1 MSSVGSPTR
10 ATASTA
16 ASARRRIV
24 WRRGGFSAR
33 VRVRTVV
40 VCATLLL
47 GILLLGMVAL
57 CAGSFALT
65 PVEVLAVLT
74 GQGDSHSRLVVMDWR
89 LPRMLAAIVFGA
101 ALGASGALFQ
111 SLTRNPLGSPDV
123 LGFDAGAVTGALIAT
138 LVLGAGQGG
147 LTVGALIGGL
157 LTAVVV
163 ASFGL
168 ASGSGSIR
176 LIVVGIGVS
185 AMLIAINQL
194 LIQRAELEEA
204 MRASSWTLGSVA
216 SIGWERLAPASAVIA
231 ALLALAVLV
240 GRPGRMIELHAD
252 AATAFGVHLR
262 PTRLAMLA
270 IGVALVAVPVSVA
283 GPIAFVA
290 LTAPHLARQ
299 LTRVGPLAVL
309 PAALMG
315 ALVLLGADV
324 AVLLI
329 PTTSDLPVSIATLVL
344 GGGYFIWL
352 LINEWRHAR

>member
-1 MSSVGSPTR
+1 VSTR
-10 ATASTA
+10 QITL
-16 ASARRRIV
+16 
-24 WRRGGFSAR
+24 RRGGLSAR
-33 VRVRTVV
+33 FRTRTLVV
-40 VCATLLL
+40 SSALIGAILVLTL
-47 GILLLGMVAL
+47 VAL
-57 CAGSFALT
+57 CAGSFALS
-65 PVEVLAVLT
+65 PADVFSVVV
-74 GQGDSHSRLVVMDWR
+74 GQGDSRSRLVVVDWR
-89 LPRMLAAIVFGA
+89 LPRVLAAIAFGA

-123 LGFDAGAVTGALIAT
+123 LGFDAGAVTGALVAT
-138 LVLGAGQGG
+138 LVLGAGQAG
-147 LTVGALIGGL
+147 LTTGALVGGL

-163 ASFGL
+163 AAFGL
-168 ASGSGSIR
+168 ASGSASIR

-204 MRASSWTLGSVA
+204 MRASSWTLGSLA
-216 SIGWERLAPASAVIA
+216 SIGWERLVPASGIIGV
-231 ALLALAVLV
+231 LLVLAVLV
-240 GRPGRMIELHAD
+240 ARPGRMLELHGE
-252 AATAFGVHLR
+252 AASAFGIRVR
-262 PTRLAMLA
+262 PVRLTMLA

-299 LTRVGPLAVL
+299 LSRVGPLAVI

-315 ALVLLGADV
+315 ALVLLASDV
-324 AVLLI
+324 AVLLL
-329 PTTSDLPVSIATLVL
+329 PTSSTLPVSIATLVL

>member
-1 MSSVGSPTR
+1 MSVPGITTSSETRDSPG
-10 ATASTA
+10 
-16 ASARRRIV
+16 
-24 WRRGGFSAR
+24 RGLLTLRCGGLSIR
-33 VRVRTVV
+33 LRVRTVV
-40 VCATLLL
+40 VSAALVV
-47 GILLLGMVAL
+47 GILVLAVVAL
-57 CAGSFALT
+57 GVGSFALS
-65 PVEVLAVLT
+65 PGEVLAALV
-74 GQGDSHSRLVVMDWR
+74 GQGDSRSQLVVMEWR
-89 LPRMLAAIVFGA
+89 MPRVLAAIAFGA

-138 LVLGAGQGG
+138 LVLGAGQSG
-147 LTVGALIGGL
+147 LTAGALIGGL

-163 ASFGL
+163 AAFGL
-168 ASGSGSIR
+168 SSGGGSIR

-204 MRASSWTLGSVA
+204 MRASSWTLGSLA
-216 SIGWERLAPASAVIA
+216 SIGWEQLVPASGIIV
-231 ALLALAVLV
+231 ALLVAAVLIA
-240 GRPGRMIELHAD
+240 RPGRMLELHGD
-252 AATAFGVHLR
+252 AAAAFGVR
-262 PTRLAMLA
+262 VRAPRLLMLA
-270 IGVALVAVPVSVA
+270 IGVALAAVPVSVA

-315 ALVLLGADV
+315 ALVLLGADI
-324 AVLLI
+324 AVLLV
-329 PTTSDLPVSIATLVL
+329 PTTSALPVSIATLVL